1 MNYYI
6 IEDIDNPIDKYFIVQ
21 TPLDYDFVE
30 QLISKA
36 KEIAEENGT
45 YDTEELEALLNSV
58 DKDTLIIH
66 DFSTLYV

>member
-30 QLISKA
+30 QLIDKA

>member
-30 QLISKA
+30 QLIDKA

-58 DKDTLIIH
+58 DKDTLVIT

>member
-1 MNYYI
+1 MNYYV

-30 QLISKA
+30 QLIDKA

>member
-21 TPLDYDFVE
+21 TQLDYDFVE

-36 KEIAEENGT
+36 KEIAEEDGT
-45 YDTEELEALLNSV
+45 YVVEELEALLNSV
-58 DKDTLIIH
+58 DKDTLVIT

>member
-21 TPLDYDFVE
+21 TQLDYDFVE

-45 YDTEELEALLNSV
+45 YDCEELEALLNSV
-58 DKDTLIIH
+58 DKDTLVIT